1 MIKDILNPKVEDIS
15 IAAVPTANAQTGVD
29 EWYIYLINRKDKAI
43 TNVLISSKGYGLID
57 SEKVET
63 SILRHFIERIEAQ
76 SFAKIEPIMP
86 ELFAISNQYWVSFYV
101 GNQIF
106 DKKYI
111 FLAGSIHSENYTS
124 IPIMGVKGI
133 LLS

>member
-1 MIKDILNPKVEDIS
+1 MIKDILNPKVEGIS
-15 IAAVPTANAQTGVD
+15 IAAVPSKTETGVE
-29 EWYIYLINRKDKAI
+29 EWYIYLINRKETAI
-43 TNVLISSKGYGLID
+43 TNVLISSKGYGIID

-63 SILRHFIERIEAQ
+63 SVLRHF
-76 SFAKIEPIMP
+76 FAEISAMSYVKIEPIMP
-86 ELFAISNQYWVSFYV
+86 ELFAISNQYWVSFYIEK
-101 GNQIF
+101 QIY

-111 FLAGSIHSENYTS
+111 FVAESIQSENFTT